1 MCSMCLGR
9 SATRRIFVG
18 RLGVAVSAF
27 ALGAAAPSGASVS
40 PADAMR
46 RLQDGNRRYVTGRLD
61 PKDFTT
67 GRAARAAGQ
76 APFAAVLSCSDSRVA
91 PELLFDC
98 HPGEVFVVRNAG
110 NCVEPF
116 GVASL
121 EYAVTALGVRL
132 IVVVG
137 HSGCG
142 AVKAAIATIE
152 GGSEAPG
159 HLPALINDIRP
170 SVAAVQK
177 QGGGTPSLDAVIR
190 AHVLRGVDE
199 LGANQPILAG
209 QVRRGQLEVAGGL
222 YDIGSGRVT
231 PI

>member
-1 MCSMCLGR
+1 MCDRHLDLR
-9 SATRRIFVG
+9 FTRRALVG
-18 RLGVAVSAF
+18 CFGASAAAM
-27 ALGAAAPSGASVS
+27 ALGGAAPAGPSVS
-40 PADAMR
+40 PGDALR
-46 RLQDGNRRYVTGRLD
+46 RLADGNRRYVRGQLD

-76 APFAAVLSCSDSRVA
+76 APFAAILSCSDSRVA

-121 EYAVTALGVRL
+121 EYAVTALGTRL
-132 IVVVG
+132 ILVLG

-142 AVKAAIATIE
+142 AVKAAIATVEE
-152 GGSEAPG
+152 GSDAPG

-170 SVAAVQK
+170 AIEAARGTGSGAPSVE
-177 QGGGTPSLDAVIR
+177 AVIR
-190 AHVLRGVDE
+190 THVSRGVAE
-199 LGANQPILAG
+199 LRANQPILAAR
-209 QVRRGQLEVAGGL
+209 VRRGELEVAGGV
-222 YDIGSGRVT
+222 YDIASGTVT
-231 PI
+231 LI